1 MTTPRRFIPV
11 LALTVASLTA
21 CGGGGDESIAPPI
34 VEFTDPNP
42 PNTETPYV
50 ASANITPTAA
60 ALRNPEIVLTFDQA
74 IDHSS
79 FPGITLR
86 DDRAAPIMTEAEGWL
101 DDRRFSFRPRTPL
114 KANTRY
120 EIELQRGIKSM
131 TGKQTIEVLKVG
143 FTTGPDSPR
152 GLRNLGN
159 TCFINT
165 ALQLA
170 AHSIALRN
178 SIVQN
183 ENVDPR
189 LRDFLE
195 KYESA
200 SDRELDELLAGAVEA
215 VSENKWFKEL
225 HLTGGDSE
233 EVFSEAL
240 MVKVERPDSAAEIPV
255 PDDQKIFLPNGEY
268 GFNDLPHRER
278 LVAFSYHTPGHYM
291 AYVRRGS
298 TWYQVDDNK
307 SVEKV
312 SENDLSRLPRKD
324 NPENGAVEA
333 GIRELIYQ

>member
-1 MTTPRRFIPV
+1 MTTSRRFIPV
-11 LALTVASLTA
+11 LALSVASLTA
-21 CGGGGDESIAPPI
+21 CGGGGDESIAPPV

-42 PNTETPYV
+42 TNKETPYV
-50 ASANITPTAA
+50 SSANITPTAA

-74 IDHSS
+74 IDRSS

-86 DDRAAPIMTEAEGWL
+86 NDRAAPIMTDAEGWL
-101 DDRRFSFRPRTPL
+101 DDQRFSFRPRTPL

-120 EIELQRGIKSM
+120 EIELQRGIRSM

-159 TCFINT
+159 TCFLNT

-170 AHSIALRN
+170 AHSISPREI
-178 SIVQN
+178 IVQN
-183 ENVDPR
+183 EKVELG

-200 SDRELDELLAGAVEA
+200 SDWELDKLLAEAVKA
-215 VSENKWFKEL
+215 VSENPSFKNL
-225 HLTGGDSE
+225 HSRGGDSS
-233 EVFSEAL
+233 EVLSRAL
-240 MVKVERPDSAAEIPV
+240 KVEVGYPDSAAEIPV
-255 PDDQKIFLPNGEY
+255 PDDQKIFLPFGLY

-278 LVAFSYHTPGHYM
+278 LVAFSYFTSGHYM

-307 SVEKV
+307 SVREV
-312 SENDLSRLPRKD
+312 SENNLSMLPRQDISDK
-324 NPENGAVEA
+324 GMVKA